1 MGFGLAHTPW
11 ESQCTKTFTKMNSN
25 TNSTS
30 TINMEDLLQCE
41 LNEAVRSIDFD
52 MSLLIGN
59 DAINSS
65 DPSNNILENGD
76 DFIPDPDTQNRNK
89 FQPQPFL
96 TTESILHKVR
106 SKSCTLF
113 LKWLMFLD

>member
-1 MGFGLAHTPW
+1 
-11 ESQCTKTFTKMNSN
+11 MNSN

-30 TINMEDLLQCE
+30 TINIEDFLQCE
-41 LNEAVRSIDFD
+41 LNEAVRCIQDFD
-52 MSLLIGN
+52 VSLLIGN

-65 DPSNNILENGD
+65 SDPTNNILENGD
-76 DFIPDPDTQNRNK
+76 DFIPDTENKNK
-89 FQPQPFL
+89 FQLQPFP

-113 LKWLMFLD
+113 LKWLMFLV

>member
-1 MGFGLAHTPW
+1 MN
-11 ESQCTKTFTKMNSN
+11 SNSN

-52 MSLLIGN
+52 MSLHIGN

-76 DFIPDPDTQNRNK
+76 DFIPDTQNKNK
-89 FQPQPFL
+89 FQLQPFP

-106 SKSCTLF
+106 
-113 LKWLMFLD
+113 

>member
-1 MGFGLAHTPW
+1 
-11 ESQCTKTFTKMNSN
+11 MNSN
-25 TNSTS
+25 TNS

-41 LNEAVRSIDFD
+41 LNEAVRSIQDFD

-65 DPSNNILENGD
+65 DPTINILENGD
-76 DFIPDPDTQNRNK
+76 DDDFIPDTENKNK
-89 FQPQPFL
+89 FQPFP
-96 TTESILHKVR
+96 TMESILHKVR

-113 LKWLMFLD
+113 LKWLMFLV